1 MHLFVLE
8 PAGRRTRPEPPLSAN
23 PSLIG
28 AGTSGPA
35 LRAMIWMR
43 RLNILPTNGPGL
55 ARERRP
61 TPHDSL
67 GPPVGRLAASIA
79 RQQAFA
85 AVADR
90 DRASFLRYAA
100 HAVDVAETEPAEDD
114 HAIYAIRAY
123 VAAEVASG
131 LIAINQPAKAL
142 ELLLEQQ
149 NSWQPAS
156 STQRSRFRGST
167 GPSKSVVNT
176 NPLSVHST
184 SDWSCGLGPGPER
197 VFGVFRGP
205 FLGGVATT
213 PQAMLQFCII

>member
-1 MHLFVLE
+1 MQLRRDVRRA
-8 PAGRRTRPEPPLSAN
+8 AGRIAELGGWIARD
-23 PSLIG
+23 
-28 AGTSGPA
+28 SGDRVKAEQLTMRAEDHLRAADPT

-43 RLNILPTNGPGL
+43 RLNILLTNGPDL

-123 VAAEVASG
+123 VVAEVASG

-142 ELLLEQQ
+142 ELLLEHQ

-156 STQRSRFRGST
+156 STQRSRLRGST

-184 SDWSCGLGPGPER
+184 
-197 VFGVFRGP
+197 
-205 FLGGVATT
+205 
-213 PQAMLQFCII
+213 